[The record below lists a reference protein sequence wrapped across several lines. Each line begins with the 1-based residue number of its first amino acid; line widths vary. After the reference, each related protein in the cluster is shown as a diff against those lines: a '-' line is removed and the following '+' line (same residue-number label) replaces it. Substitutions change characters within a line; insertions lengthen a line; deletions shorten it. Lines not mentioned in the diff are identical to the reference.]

1 LETPAS
7 NSYFMENAADTET
20 SFVAIPGV
28 RLAYDSAGQG
38 AALVFLNGGLLDRRQ
53 WDGQLTFFS
62 RNYRTIRYDLRSSGD
77 SETTPSS
84 DPFTHHEDLLRL
96 LQALKI
102 GRASLVGLSNYAI
115 ALDFAIAYPSM
126 VEKLVLVSPGLRG
139 YEYRDPWVGARFGA
153 MTAAL
158 GQQDL
163 GGAVEIFLTMWVDGP
178 HRKPGDINAQVREQV
193 RQIVTRA
200 LRLSRLA
207 PNCKGLDPPAIGRL
221 SELRAPALI
230 VLGDKDAP
238 DIHAIGGLIHKGVLG
253 SRLEWIRDAGHT
265 LVMEKPE
272 EFDRIVEDF
281 LRD

>member
-1 LETPAS
+1 
-7 NSYFMENAADTET
+7 MENAADTET

-38 AALVFLNGGLLDRRQ
+38 AAVVFLNGGLLDRRQ
-53 WDGQLTFFS
+53 WDGQFTFFS
-62 RNYRTIRYDLRSSGD
+62 RNYRTIRYDLRGSGD
-77 SETTPSS
+77 SETTQSGE
-84 DPFTHHEDLLRL
+84 PFTHHEDLIRL

-102 GRASLVGLSNYAI
+102 ERVSLVGLSNYAI
-115 ALDFAIAYPSM
+115 ALDFAIAYP
-126 VEKLVLVSPGLRG
+126 VLVDKVVLVSPGLRG
-139 YEYRDPWVGARFGA
+139 YEFRDPWVGARFAA
-153 MTAAL
+153 MMTAL

-178 HRKPGDINAQVREQV
+178 HRTAADVNAQVREQV
-193 RQIVTRA
+193 REMVTLA

-221 SELRAPALI
+221 SDVRAPALI

-238 DIHAIGGLIHKGVLG
+238 DIHAIGELIHKGVQG
-253 SRLEWIRDAGHT
+253 SRLERIRDVGHT

-272 EFDRIVEDF
+272 EFNRIAEDF

>member
-1 LETPAS
+1 LETTAS
-7 NSYFMENAADTET
+7 N
-20 SFVAIPGV
+20 VAIPGV

-38 AALVFLNGGLLDRRQ
+38 AAVVFLNGGLLDWRQ
-53 WDGQLTFFS
+53 WGGQFTFFARS
-62 RNYRTIRYDLRSSGD
+62 YRTIRYDMRSSGD

-102 GRASLVGLSNYAI
+102 ERASLVGLSNYAI
-115 ALDFAIAYPSM
+115 ALDFAIAYPAM
-126 VEKLVLVSPGLRG
+126 VEKMVLVSPGLRG
-139 YEYRDPWVGARFGA
+139 YEYRDPWVGAGFGA
-153 MTAAL
+153 MMAAL

-178 HRKPGDINAQVREQV
+178 NRKPADVNAQVREQI
-193 RQIVTRA
+193 REMVTRA

-207 PNCKGLDPPAIGRL
+207 ANCKGLDPPAIGRL
-221 SELRAPALI
+221 SEVRAPALI

-238 DIHAIGGLIHKGVLG
+238 DIHAIGELIHKGVQG
-253 SRLEWIRDAGHT
+253 SRLERIRDVGHT
-265 LVMEKPE
+265 LVMEKPA
-272 EFDRIVEDF
+272 EFNRIAEDF